1 MDESSFK
8 AAIQT
13 AKIPILVLDQKWH
26 RLFAISGKPDTVLSL
41 EAELNELLAHQ
52 GKLNEDLKEYKK
64 VKSSLMKNIVEN
76 MEGTESHKATP
87 EVTKKLE
94 DDKRLIDEA
103 NEKLTSIEDE
113 LMEIPRKIQETNR
126 QLMMETMTFCYGKL
140 RTNKSEIEEVS
151 NWIKTIR
158 IELKKN
164 IIRKQNREINNRE
177 IYAYMHDVFGKDVI
191 NLFDVQYEKDTGFI
205 KEQEKKETE
214 SKDIK
219 EQPETQNK

>member
-1 MDESSFK
+1 
-8 AAIQT
+8 
-13 AKIPILVLDQKWH
+13 
-26 RLFAISGKPDTVLSL
+26 
-41 EAELNELLAHQ
+41 
-52 GKLNEDLKEYKK
+52 
-64 VKSSLMKNIVEN
+64 MKNIVEN